1 MNTSPNTATRYM
13 YLMTVLIG
21 RTQATASGTIDVQP
35 GTSRLSVF
43 THIVENCVKRELG
56 VDELSILYFSLELDT
71 L

>member
-1 MNTSPNTATRYM
+1 
-13 YLMTVLIG
+13 MTVLIG
-21 RTQATASGTIDVQP
+21 STQATASGTIDVQP

-43 THIVENCVKRELG
+43 THIIENCVKRELG